1 MSILNYSVYC
11 KSSSRSLLSWRI
23 ASVSPPDAT
32 FRSFFNT
39 SVVDKLHTT
48 RELHSTFVG
57 SIKDKLDLVDSNLKI
72 TDVTTVFGPFVKFL
86 VENISPIPPTGS
98 CML

>member
-1 MSILNYSVYC
+1 MQPLEAFLIL
-11 KSSSRSLLSWRI
+11 LL
-23 ASVSPPDAT
+23 
-32 FRSFFNT
+32 
-39 SVVDKLHTT
+39 
-48 RELHSTFVG
+48 FVG